1 MDSGGVAFHVLIYIG
16 VCGAAVPRFVGVCV
30 VELHG
35 AGTVSHMGGHR

>member
-1 MDSGGVAFHVLIYIG
+1 MDRY
-16 VCGAAVPRFVGVCV
+16 GAAVPRFVGVCV